1 MRRFSDLSPQE
12 MHDWVDAKRKVGEK
26 EYGDDHLKRH
36 GVVDFAEEVFDS
48 MHILELLF
56 DRLHKEDA
64 RKLDLIEDKGQELA
78 DIMNDAIMKLREMD
92 AMIDDR
98 HCTDEKGGER
108 IWWNESPLRD
118 TIWVR
123 PDTGMQFLVHPFRD
137 LQEAPEWFIDEYFN
151 CDENNAA
158 YFLGTVEAEL
168 EAGEYSYF
176 NEKPKLKSIA
186 LDGKDGEVVE
196 IEYKIIKMT
205 EKELEGVGEFNG
217 W

>member
-1 MRRFSDLSPQE
+1 MRRLSNISE
-12 MHDWVDAKRKVGEK
+12 SEFMDWAEKKRKVGKE
-26 EYGDDHLKRH
+26 EYGDSHRDRYGL
-36 GVVDFAEEVFDS
+36 VDFVEEILDAA
-48 MHILELLF
+48 HILDLYFERLVKENARNFDLIKEEGLNAVENLEELV
-56 DRLHKEDA
+56 KSA
-64 RKLDLIEDKGQELA
+64 RK
-78 DIMNDAIMKLREMD
+78 MD
-92 AMIDDR
+92 AMTDDR
-98 HCTDEKGGER
+98 HCTDGEGGER

-151 CDENNAA
+151 CDENNAM
-158 YFLGTVEAEL
+158 YFLGTVESAL

-176 NEKPKLKSIA
+176 NEKPKLKSIT

>member
-1 MRRFSDLSPQE
+1 
-12 MHDWVDAKRKVGEK
+12 
-26 EYGDDHLKRH
+26 
-36 GVVDFAEEVFDS
+36 
-48 MHILELLF
+48 
-56 DRLHKEDA
+56 
-64 RKLDLIEDKGQELA
+64 
-78 DIMNDAIMKLREMD
+78 
-92 AMIDDR
+92 MIDDR
-98 HCTDEKGGER
+98 HCTDEEGGDR
-108 IWWNESPLRD
+108 IWWEDSALVD

-151 CDENNAA
+151 CDENNAM
-158 YFLGTVEAEL
+158 YFLGTVESAL

-176 NEKPKLKSIA
+176 NEKPKLKSIT